1 MAKSMQ
7 VPVLVFEKQEDV
19 ELLMNALHN
28 KKEYA
33 NDEKEKAKYNELL
46 NELYK
51 INKIYETT
59 NNS

>member
-33 NDEKEKAKYNELL
+33 TDEKEKAKYDELL
-46 NELYK
+46 HELYK

>member
-7 VPVLVFEKQEDV
+7 VPVLVFEKHREV
-19 ELLMNALHN
+19 EMLMEALHTKKQYMTDGTD
-28 KKEYA
+28 KKEA
-33 NDEKEKAKYNELL
+33 DKLL

-51 INKIYETT
+51 INKIYEKT

>member
-7 VPVLVFEKQEDV
+7 VPVLVFEIQHEV

-28 KKEYA
+28 FKEYQK
-33 NDEKEKAKYNELL
+33 DEKEKKECDKLL
-46 NELYK
+46 HELYK